1 MEQIFMVIGFILA
14 AYSVVGNDVIQTL
27 GTFLSSNS
35 DKKWYWLWAYTTLI
49 MLSVLAVGWWQN
61 DIAYG
66 RLDRVVI
73 PLVFHWWYVLPPL
86 ILLFITR
93 LGVPVSTTFLVLSV
107 FSMGS
112 FESVWDAFGSD
123 QLISKMLI
131 KSGSGYVIAFA
142 AAAIIYLLIT
152 STIEKYFINNP
163 ITKKQKVFWTIIQWL
178 SAAALW
184 TSWLMQDLA
193 NIYVYLP
200 RKEELSLSWFIFSI
214 IVLSALQAY
223 TFYNRGGNIQKVVTS
238 KTNTTDVRSAS
249 IINFF
254 YAAIMIVFKEIN
266 NIPMSTTWLFVGLL
280 AGREFIISIL
290 LAKGNLKKVS
300 IIIAKDFFKI
310 IIGLLVS
317 VALVILIGVL
327 R

>member
-35 DKKWYWLWAYTTLI
+35 EKKWYWLWAYTTVI
-49 MLSVLAVGWWQN
+49 MLVVLTVGWWQN

-73 PLVFHWWYVLPPL
+73 PEVFHWWYVLPPL

-112 FESVWDAFGSD
+112 FESIWDAFGSD

-142 AAAIIYLLIT
+142 AAAVIYLLIT
-152 STIEKYFINNP
+152 KTIEKYFIDNP
-163 ITKKQKVFWTIIQWL
+163 ITKKQKVFWTIVQWI

-200 RKEELSLSWFIFSI
+200 RKEDLSISWFIFS
-214 IVLSALQAY
+214 
-223 TFYNRGGNIQKVVTS
+223 R
-238 KTNTTDVRSAS
+238 
-249 IINFF
+249 
-254 YAAIMIVFKEIN
+254 
-266 NIPMSTTWLFVGLL
+266 
-280 AGREFIISIL
+280 IISHGFTH
-290 LAKGNLKKVS
+290 AT
-300 IIIAKDFFKI
+300 FT
-310 IIGLLVS
+310 
-317 VALVILIGVL
+317 
-327 R
+327 

>member
-1 MEQIFMVIGFILA
+1 MVIGFILA

-35 DKKWYWLWAYTTLI
+35 DKKWYWLWAYTTRI

-66 RLDRVVI
+66 RLDRAVI

>member
-1 MEQIFMVIGFILA
+1 MIIGFTLA

-35 DKKWYWLWAYTTLI
+35 EKKWYWLWAYTTVI
-49 MLSVLAVGWWQN
+49 MLAVLTIGWWQN

-73 PLVFHWWYVLPPL
+73 PLVFHWWYILPPL

-112 FESVWDAFGSD
+112 FDNVWDAFGSD

-142 AAAIIYLLIT
+142 AAALIYLLIT
-152 STIEKYFINNP
+152 NTIEKKFINNP
-163 ITKKQKVFWTIIQWL
+163 LNKKQKLIWTIIQWI

-184 TSWLMQDLA
+184 ISWLMQDLA

-200 RKEELSLSWFIFSI
+200 RKEDLSLSWFIFSI
-214 IVLSALQAY
+214 VILSALQAY
-223 TFYNRGGNIQKVVTS
+223 TFYNRGGSIQKVVTS

-280 AGREFIISIL
+280 AGREFIMAIL

-300 IIIAKDFFKI
+300 IIIAKDLFKI
-310 IIGLLVS
+310 IIGLVVS
-317 VALVILIGVL
+317 VLLVLLIGVL